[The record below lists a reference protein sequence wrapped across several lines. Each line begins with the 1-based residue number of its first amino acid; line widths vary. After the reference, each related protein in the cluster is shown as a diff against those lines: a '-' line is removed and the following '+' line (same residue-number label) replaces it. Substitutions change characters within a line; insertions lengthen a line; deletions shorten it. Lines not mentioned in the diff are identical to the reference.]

1 MLLTFLQGLSPWHWL
16 GLGILLLILEVF
28 DAGGYL
34 LWMALVATGLAVL
47 LQVLP
52 DFFPGSCNCCCSSAC
67 RRCCCCSGNAGASIC
82 WTADRAGR
90 VRSRRRGTRIARR

>member
-1 MLLTFLQGLSPWHWL
+1 MLLTCLQALSPWHWL

-34 LWMALVATGLAVL
+34 LWLALVATGLAVL

-52 DFFPGSCNCCCSSAC
+52 ELSWKLQLLLFVSLSMPLLLLWKHW
-67 RRCCCCSGNAGASIC
+67 RQYLL
-82 WTADRAGR
+82 DR
-90 VRSRRRGTRIARR
+90 